1 MNLKQTYEEIK
12 ESKSFKEFMLEHPKA
27 FLNYVLY
34 IEPDETLEYGT
45 YDNETGKIGV
55 FSKDSHRIEEN
66 ALSKEE
72 KKELAE
78 DELLFNGILEK
89 TSNIMQEKY
98 NSEIIKKI
106 CLLAK
111 NEEAEWRITFM
122 LSNMKIIFV
131 VTDLE
136 GNIKKEEEIKL
147 FSFN

>member
-1 MNLKQTYEEIK
+1 
-12 ESKSFKEFMLEHPKA
+12 
-27 FLNYVLY
+27 
-34 IEPDETLEYGT
+34 

-72 KKELAE
+72 KKELVE
-78 DELLFNGILEK
+78 DELLFNSILEK
-89 TSNIMQEKY
+89 TSSIVQEKY

-106 CLLAK
+106 CLLSK
-111 NEEAEWRITFM
+111 NEEAEWRLTFM
-122 LSNMKIIFV
+122 LSNMKIILAI
-131 VTDLE
+131 TDLE